1 MAKILTAVA
10 VGKAKPKTNRKTS
23 ELERHEIPDRGCKG
37 LYLIV
42 QPSGAKSWAVRYR
55 YGGRTRKLT
64 LGALPALQLSE
75 ARVKAAAALAEVA
88 KGTDPIVSNK
98 AAKQAA
104 KQAAKRAA
112 IERSGDTVERLTA
125 LFLEQHAK
133 TKTRRSSWSAVEGTF
148 RREVLPRWRGR
159 MVADITRKDVR
170 ELIRE
175 IAQTRPI
182 QANRAQTQLS
192 RFFRWLVNEDYITGS
207 PVVGLE
213 RPAKENVRER
223 SLSDDEVRR
232 FWSATEALPAAY
244 RDIYRLLLLSGA
256 RRQEVAGMEWRE
268 LDMSNKVWTLP
279 SARSKSKF
287 PHMLPLG
294 PLAWSII
301 EAQPKVSV
309 HVFGRLRSGFSSPN
323 VKPRLDEVMQPDAA
337 FVTHDLRRTARSLMS
352 RAKIDSVI
360 AERMIGH
367 LPSGMIKRY
376 DRHDFLEEKHKGF
389 VKLESEV
396 ELILNPPQADVVPLR
411 PR

>member
-1 MAKILTAVA
+1 MAKKLTAVA
-10 VGKAKPKTNRKTS
+10 VEKAKPKTNRKTA
-23 ELERHEIPDRGCKG
+23 ELERHEIPDRGCNG

-75 ARVKAAAALAEVA
+75 ARVKATAALSEVA
-88 KGTDPIVSNK
+88 KGTDPIISNK

-104 KQAAKRAA
+104 RRAA
-112 IERSGDTVERLTA
+112 IERSGDTVDRLTA

-133 TKTRRSSWSAVEGTF
+133 KKTRRSSWSAVEGTF

-175 IAQTRPI
+175 VAQTRPI
-182 QANRAQTQLS
+182 QANRAQAQLS

-294 PLAWSII
+294 PLAWKII
-301 EAQPKVSV
+301 EAQPKVSA
-309 HVFGRLRSGFSSPN
+309 HVFGRLRNGFSSPN

-352 RAKIDSVI
+352 RANINSEI

-376 DRHDFLEEKHKGF
+376 DRHDFLKEKNEGF
-389 VKLESEV
+389 VKLEHEID
-396 ELILNPPQADVVPLR
+396 LILHPQAADVIPLR